1 MTYKAFS
8 VLMTAQ
14 SAPSPQAVSGALRGI
29 VPVTYVH
36 LLYEYLA
43 QQGLDPQTVLGT
55 PKPSTGAGAGIAAG
69 GLGRYDV
76 KRWQVLLQ
84 TASDRLGDALLGLH
98 LGRSVTPRHFGILG
112 YVFLSCGS
120 LGAALQR
127 FDQYQRLL
135 YDVNPVTI
143 TMNSLEVTFEWG
155 VDQGRPGALVDEC
168 AIATLVQFM
177 RNLVQEPLNP
187 RSIGFVNP
195 APADLQAYL
204 DYFGC
209 PVQFAQNTTRMV
221 IAAAD
226 LQRGLRAP
234 DAALLDMLSQQA
246 DTFLAELEPDDTMM
260 HQLQNCLTQQ
270 LMLHCEPSLEQAA
283 SAMHLSERT
292 LHRRLA
298 ERGLQFRAVLDALR
312 CQLARQ
318 YLRDQRLQ
326 LTEIA
331 ALLGYSEQ
339 SAFTRAFRRW
349 TGVTPH
355 AYRQSALT
363 GA

>member
-1 MTYKAFS
+1 
-8 VLMTAQ
+8 MTAQ
-14 SAPSPQAVSGALRGI
+14 SAPFHPVVPGALRGI

-36 LLYEYLA
+36 LLYEYLE
-43 QQGLDPQTVLGT
+43 QQGLDPLSVLGT
-55 PKPSTGAGAGIAAG
+55 PKPSAGAGVATG
-69 GLGRYDV
+69 SLGRYDV
-76 KRWQVLLQ
+76 NRWRLLLQ
-84 TASDRLGDALLGLH
+84 AASDRLGDPLLGLH

-127 FDQYQRLL
+127 FDQYQRLI

-143 TMNSLEVTFEWG
+143 TINAQEVIFEWG
-155 VDQGRPGALVDEC
+155 VDQGYPGALVDEC
-168 AIATLVQFM
+168 AITTLVQFM
-177 RNLVQEPLNP
+177 RNLVQDPLNP
-187 RSIGFVNP
+187 RSITFVNP
-195 APADLQAYL
+195 APRDLQAYL

-209 PVQFAQNTTRMV
+209 GVQFSQATTRIV

-226 LQRGLRAP
+226 LQRGLRTP
-234 DAALLDMLSQQA
+234 DSALLDMLSRQA
-246 DTFLAELEPDDTMM
+246 DTLLTELEPGDTLMQ
-260 HQLQNCLTQQ
+260 QLHNCLTQQ
-270 LMLHCEPSLEQAA
+270 LLLHCEPSLEQAA
-283 SAMHLSERT
+283 SAMHLSART

-298 ERGLQFRAVLDALR
+298 ERGLQFRAVLDTLR

-349 TGVTPH
+349 TGLTPH
-355 AYRQSALT
+355 AFRHSVADEPLQH
-363 GA
+363 